1 MSREPPGM
9 AVHEARMRL
18 ALRQAK
24 LAAEAGEVPVG
35 AVIYNSGELAGQAWN
50 QTRTLKDPTAHA
62 EILAITQAASAAGD
76 WRLTDSILYVTKEPC
91 PMCAGAIV
99 LARIPLVVWGLSDP
113 LRGGAVSRFQIL
125 QTAELNHRA
134 QVLTGVL
141 EDECAAIIKDFFRKR
156 RLENKPDEESAGEG

>member
-1 MSREPPGM
+1 MNGEPPGM
-9 AVHEARMRL
+9 AVHEARMRQ

-24 LAAEAGEVPVG
+24 MAAEAGEVPVG
-35 AVIYNSGELAGQAWN
+35 AVIYNGGTLAGQAWN

-62 EILAITQAASAAGD
+62 EIIAITQAAAAAGD

-99 LARIPLVVWGLSDP
+99 LARIPLVVWGMSDP

-125 QTAELNHRA
+125 QTAELNHRSE
-134 QVLTGVL
+134 VLSGVL
-141 EDECAAIIKDFFRKR
+141 EDECAAWIKDFFKKR
-156 RLENKPDEESAGEG
+156 RLENKNGDDLE

>member
-9 AVHEARMRL
+9 AEHEARMRL

-24 LAAEAGEVPVG
+24 WAAEAGEVPVG
-35 AVIYNSGELAGQAWN
+35 AVIFNGGELAGQAWN

-62 EILAITQAASAAGD
+62 EIIAITQAASAAGD

-134 QVLTGVL
+134 EVLTGVL
-141 EDECAAIIKDFFRKR
+141 EAECAALIRDFFKKR
-156 RLENKPDEESAGEG
+156 RLENKQDDDC

>member
-1 MSREPPGM
+1 MSGAPPGM

-18 ALRQAK
+18 ALRQARR
-24 LAAEAGEVPVG
+24 AAEAGEVPVG
-35 AVIYNSGELAGQAWN
+35 AVVFNGGTLAGQAWN

-62 EILAITQAASAAGD
+62 EMIAITQAASAAGD

-113 LRGGAVSRFQIL
+113 LRGGAVSRFNIL
-125 QTAELNHRA
+125 RSAELNHRSE
-134 QVLTGVL
+134 VLSGVL
-141 EDECAAIIKDFFRKR
+141 EEECAALIKDFFKNR
-156 RLENKPDEESAGEG
+156 RLENKKDDDFD

>member
-1 MSREPPGM
+1 MNGEPPGM
-9 AVHEARMRL
+9 AVHEARMRQ

-24 LAAEAGEVPVG
+24 MAAEAGEVPVG
-35 AVIYNSGELAGQAWN
+35 AVIYNGGTLAGQAWN

-62 EILAITQAASAAGD
+62 EIIAITQAAAVAGD

-99 LARIPLVVWGLSDP
+99 LARIPLVVWGMSDP

-125 QTAELNHRA
+125 QTAELNHRSE
-134 QVLTGVL
+134 VLSGVL
-141 EDECAAIIKDFFRKR
+141 EDECAALIKDFFKKR
-156 RLENKPDEESAGEG
+156 RLENKKDDDLD

>member
-1 MSREPPGM
+1 MSGEPPGM

-18 ALRQAK
+18 ALRQAQR
-24 LAAEAGEVPVG
+24 AAEAGEVPVG
-35 AVIYNSGELAGQAWN
+35 AVIFNGGELAGQAWN

-62 EILAITQAASAAGD
+62 EIIAITQAASAAGD

-125 QTAELNHRA
+125 QSAELNHRA
-134 QVLTGVL
+134 EVLSGVL
-141 EDECAAIIKDFFRKR
+141 EDECAALIKEFFKKR
-156 RLENKPDEESAGEG
+156 RLENKNGDDLE

>member
-1 MSREPPGM
+1 MSVEPPGM

-18 ALRQAK
+18 ALRQAR

-62 EILAITQAASAAGD
+62 EIIAITQAASAAGD
-76 WRLTDSILYVTKEPC
+76 WRLVDSILYVTKEPC

-99 LARIPLVVWGLSDP
+99 LARIPLVVWGMSDP

-125 QTAELNHRA
+125 RSAELNHRSE
-134 QVLTGVL
+134 VLSGVL
-141 EDECAAIIKDFFRKR
+141 EDECAALIKDFFKKR
-156 RLENKPDEESAGEG
+156 RLENKNGDDFE

>member
-1 MSREPPGM
+1 MNGEPPGM
-9 AVHEARMRL
+9 AVHEARMRQ

-24 LAAEAGEVPVG
+24 MAAEAGEVPVG
-35 AVIYNSGELAGQAWN
+35 AVIYNGGTLAGQAWN

-62 EILAITQAASAAGD
+62 EIIAITQAAAVAGD

-125 QTAELNHRA
+125 QTAELNHRSE
-134 QVLTGVL
+134 VLSGVL
-141 EDECAAIIKDFFRKR
+141 EDECAALIKDFFKKR
-156 RLENKPDEESAGEG
+156 RLENKNGDDLE

>member
-1 MSREPPGM
+1 MNGEPPGM
-9 AVHEARMRL
+9 AVHEARMRQ

-24 LAAEAGEVPVG
+24 IAAEAGEVPVG
-35 AVIYNSGELAGQAWN
+35 AVIYNGGTLAGQAWN

-62 EILAITQAASAAGD
+62 EIIAITQAASAAGD

-125 QTAELNHRA
+125 QTAELNHRSE
-134 QVLTGVL
+134 VLSGVL
-141 EDECAAIIKDFFRKR
+141 EDECAALIKDFFKKR
-156 RLENKPDEESAGEG
+156 RLENKNGDDLE